1 MANSSMKTLEG
12 ARLMV
17 SPGPLPP
24 GLEADDRMNSESVRD
39 VLVKGRTQQAE
50 FRSQVENSKAEIFC
64 VLKSGFFLLST

>member
-1 MANSSMKTLEG
+1 MANSSMKTLAG

-17 SPGPLPP
+17 PLGRSP